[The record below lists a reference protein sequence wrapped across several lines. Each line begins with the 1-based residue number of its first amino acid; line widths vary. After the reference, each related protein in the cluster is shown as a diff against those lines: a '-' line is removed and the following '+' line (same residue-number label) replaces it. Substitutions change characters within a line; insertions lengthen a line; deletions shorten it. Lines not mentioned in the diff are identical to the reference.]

1 MHLYCYIIIL
11 YPFYQ
16 KIEKGLALICF
27 YISYLLCIFV
37 PSKEYDMR
45 KILLMITGMLMFAAC
60 QESLEDR
67 AVREAK
73 EYTEKFCPTP
83 VVNYTRTDSMSFDK
97 PTKTY
102 YYYCSLTENMKVY
115 KEANFSF
122 AYLLRSDKNPRKV
135 YFQTTITPKKYK
147 Q

>member
-1 MHLYCYIIIL
+1 
-11 YPFYQ
+11 
-16 KIEKGLALICF
+16 
-27 YISYLLCIFV
+27 
-37 PSKEYDMR
+37 MR
-45 KILLMITGMLMFAAC
+45 KVLLMITGMLMLAAC

-102 YYYCSLTENMKVY
+102 HYYCSLTGKMDNADIINKHKNEIEQQLVQAIKDDTSMKLY

-122 AYLLRSDKNPRKV
+122 AYLLRSAKNPQKV